1 MLHMLTCFDLAPG
14 IELEAFRRALADYTA
29 HMHSL
34 DLVESSGP
42 IGVRQSDTIL
52 DTDSERGHEHF
63 VIMTFR
69 DRAQADAAV
78 DTILRHQEPTDSIHM
93 AVYGKVRDP
102 VFICWQDT

>member
-1 MLHMLTCFDLAPG
+1 MFHMLTCFDLAPG
-14 IELEAFRRALADYTA
+14 IELGVFRRALADYTA
-29 HMHSL
+29 HMRSL

-42 IGVRQSDTIL
+42 IGRRERDTIM
-52 DTDSERGHEHF
+52 DTDSERDHEHF

-69 DRAQADAAV
+69 DRAQVDAAV
-78 DTILRHQEPTDSIHM
+78 DHILKHEEPTDTIHT